1 MACRRRQHKKYGNL
15 RPGFREQIQAAGEI
29 FRRTLLRPAYPSPV
43 NRRDQSNAFSF
54 YDSQLVRIAI
64 QSFVM
69 QDLFAEQLK
78 ALRAASLD
86 RHLFEISSP
95 QGPEITVVGRDR
107 RTRRLINFSSNDY
120 LGLANDPR
128 LREAAISALQEFG
141 VGAGASR
148 LISGT
153 QPPHVRL
160 ERALAEWKGTEAALC
175 FSSGY
180 AAALG
185 SIPALVTKNDVV
197 LLDKLCHA
205 SLIDAAK
212 LSGARLR
219 IFPHNNLR
227 KLESHLE
234 WARRKHAGKRV
245 LIVTESVFSMDG
257 DRAPLRDLVQLKKQF
272 DALLMLDEAHAVGV
286 IAPHGR
292 GLAAAENL
300 SDGVDVQ
307 MGTLSKAL
315 GASGGYICGSHDL
328 IEWLT
333 NRARSFIYSTAPPPA
348 IAATALAAV
357 NFLSSPEG
365 EERRL
370 VLWERIR
377 LMRELRSPLTSY
389 VSRSANSG
397 SAIFP
402 LIVGDEQAAL
412 DLAAALKNEGFLVPA
427 IRYPTVAKGS
437 ARLRITVTAAHQED
451 HIRSLCEAIR
461 NMTKSK

>member
-1 MACRRRQHKKYGNL
+1 
-15 RPGFREQIQAAGEI
+15 
-29 FRRTLLRPAYPSPV
+29 
-43 NRRDQSNAFSF
+43 
-54 YDSQLVRIAI
+54 
-64 QSFVM
+64 M
-69 QDLFAEQLK
+69 QDLFEKQLK

-86 RHLFEISSP
+86 RHLSEISSS

-107 RTRRLINFSSNDY
+107 RARRLINFSSNDY
-120 LGLANDPR
+120 LGLANDSR
-128 LREAAISALQEFG
+128 LRKAATEAINEFG

-153 QPPHVRL
+153 ESPHLHL

-185 SIPALVTKNDVV
+185 TIPALVSKSDVV

-212 LSGARLR
+212 LSGAILR
-219 IFPHNNLR
+219 VFPHNNLR

-234 WARRKHAGKRV
+234 WARREYAGRRL

-257 DRAPLRDLVQLKKQF
+257 DRAPLRELIELKKRF
-272 DALLMLDEAHAVGV
+272 DTLLMLDEAHAVGV
-286 IAPHGR
+286 IGLHGR
-292 GLAAAENL
+292 GLAAEENL
-300 SDGVDVQ
+300 SDDVDVQ

-315 GASGGYICGSHDL
+315 GTSGGYICGSHDL
-328 IEWLT
+328 IEWLI

-348 IAATALAAV
+348 IAAAALAAV
-357 NFLSSPEG
+357 DFLSSPHG

-370 VLWERIR
+370 LLWERIN
-377 LMRELRSPLTSY
+377 LMRQLLLP
-389 VSRSANSG
+389 SARKAINYQLSTINTNEG

-402 LIVGDEQAAL
+402 LLVGDEQAAL
-412 DLAAALKNEGFLVPA
+412 NLAAALKTEGFLVPA

-437 ARLRITVTAAHQED
+437 ARLRITVTAAHEENQ
-451 HIRSLCEAIR
+451 IRSLCEAIKR
-461 NMTKSK
+461 LSEMHDL